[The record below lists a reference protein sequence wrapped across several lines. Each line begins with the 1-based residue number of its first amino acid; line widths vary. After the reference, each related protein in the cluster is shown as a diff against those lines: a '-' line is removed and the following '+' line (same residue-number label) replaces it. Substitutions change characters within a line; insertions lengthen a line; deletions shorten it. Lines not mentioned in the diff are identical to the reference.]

1 MMDFAFPFIALV
13 IIGGCMATMGT
24 EGLWAASI
32 MFINV
37 IVAGLIAMNFWEP
50 LAAFCLKQ
58 SAGGEFFWDYFAL
71 VGLFTVA
78 LFVLRSVTDKIS
90 RQPVVFNEHV
100 HLFGGL
106 AMGFL
111 TGWVYVCFLHAALH
125 TAPLPRDFA
134 GCKPEDRNLMFA
146 PDRVWL
152 GFTQQMSQGPFAAIP
167 NSGDPNDPYV
177 FDPRGE
183 YLMKYA
189 THRTRYAHPDS
200 VAAGISGVVVG
211 P

>member
-1 MMDFAFPFIALV
+1 MLDYAVPVIALM
-13 IIGGCMATMGT
+13 IIGGSMATMGM

-32 MFINV
+32 MLINV

-50 LAAFCLKQ
+50 IAAYALQ
-58 SAGGEFFWDYFAL
+58 SSPGGEFFWDYFAL
-71 VGLFTVA
+71 MGVFAVV
-78 LFVLRSVTDKIS
+78 LFVLRTITDKIS

-106 AMGFL
+106 AVAFV
-111 TGWVYVCFLHAALH
+111 TGWVMVCFLHAALH
-125 TAPLPRDFA
+125 TAPLPRDFG
-134 GCKPEDRNLMFA
+134 GCKPEEVNLMFG

-152 GFTQQMSQGPFAAIP
+152 GFAQQMSLGPFAAIP
-167 NSGDPNDPYV
+167 NSGDPNDPHV

-183 YLMKYA
+183 FLMKYTA
-189 THRTRYAHPDS
+189 HRVRYADPQS
-200 VAAGISGVVVG
+200 VEAGISGVVMG